1 MSSNCFVTTIDLS
14 LEAKLRSDLAAQGFT
29 LTKPQYTI
37 FQAKKSGVSCTL
49 YQSGKLTVQGK
60 DKGDFIQFYL
70 EPEILGQFTYAYPE
84 QVEEVLDLS
93 PRIGIDETG
102 KGDFFGP
109 LCIAGVYADEAGIKR
124 LQQLGV
130 RDSKSMS
137 DPVICKIARNVRKEF
152 QYEIVSIFPLKYNE
166 LYGKFSNLNRLL
178 AWGHAKTISGLVEKT
193 GCDNV
198 IIDQF
203 AHESVVEYALN
214 RQNVSVKLTQRHRGE
229 SDPIVAAASILA
241 REAFITG
248 MDRLSRE
255 YDLTLPKG
263 ASEKVKQA
271 ARSFA
276 RKHGKERLR
285 EIAKVHFKTYAEI
298 D

>member
-1 MSSNCFVTTIDLS
+1 MKNNCFVATIDTS
-14 LEAKLRSDLAAQGFT
+14 LEQKLRADLAAQGFT
-29 LTKPQYTI
+29 LTKPQYTL
-37 FQAKKSGVSCTL
+37 FQAKKAGVSCTL
-49 YQSGKLTVQGK
+49 YSSGKLTVQGK
-60 DKGDFIQFYL
+60 DKAEFITYYL
-70 EPEILGQFTYAYPE
+70 EPEILGQLTYSYPE
-84 QVEEVLDLS
+84 TTLDFT
-93 PRIGIDETG
+93 PRIGIDEAG

-109 LCIAGVYADEAGIKR
+109 LCVAGVYADEKGIKR
-124 LQQLGV
+124 LGELGV

-137 DPVICKIARNVRKEF
+137 DPVIIKLARSIRKEF
-152 QYEIVSIFPLKYNE
+152 DHEIIALYPTKYNE

-178 AWGHAKTISGLVEKT
+178 AWGHAKTIGALVEKS
-193 GCDNV
+193 GCNNV

-203 AHESVVEYALN
+203 AHETVVEYALN
-214 RQNVSVKLTQRHRGE
+214 RQNISVKLTQRHKGE

-241 REAFITG
+241 REAFVLGIE
-248 MDRLSRE
+248 RLGRE

-263 ASEKVKQA
+263 ASEKVKQT

-276 RKHGKERLR
+276 RRHGKPKLG